1 MLVIEVAVEV
11 AVDAIAVDAMIAA
24 AFEVAFAF
32 FEVEFEV
39 VDVAVV
45 KNIIV
50 NLNRKFLFRN
60 FLFDFHI
67 ILTIP
72 LNYYSRVNI
81 YLFRKVHSLLS
92 LLLVF

>member
-1 MLVIEVAVEV
+1 MLVIEVAVVV

-24 AFEVAFAF
+24 AFEVAFA
-32 FEVEFEV
+32 VEFEV

-45 KNIIV
+45 KNIII